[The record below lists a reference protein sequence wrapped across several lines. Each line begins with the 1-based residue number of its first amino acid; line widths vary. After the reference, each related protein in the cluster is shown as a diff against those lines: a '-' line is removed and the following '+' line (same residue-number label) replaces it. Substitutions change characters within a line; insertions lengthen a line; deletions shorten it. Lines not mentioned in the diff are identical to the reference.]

1 MRNINPIKKSSDY
14 REIKYIVLHHSATDY
29 QEDKDDIG
37 GKLIGKTICDRAQEK
52 WKKEFP
58 AYICDYHFIIGH
70 TGEVFKAQPIEQTS
84 WHCTNYQAN
93 LVSVG
98 ICFLGDFERIE
109 MPTEQFTAGVK
120 LIKTLMK
127 EYNIPLTN
135 ILRHRDVV
143 SDITHTTNSTECP
156 GKNFPY
162 VHMLDTLR
170 DGEPFPEINS
180 GQAFDIGED
189 YKYINEVKTLKQLG
203 IIKGDGK
210 GYLKPHEYITRDE
223 AMLIAYR
230 IIKLLQN

>member
-14 REIKYIVLHHSATDY
+14 RGIKYIVLHHSATDY

-37 GKLIGKTICDRAQEK
+37 GKLIGRTICDRAQEK

-58 AYICDYHFIIGH
+58 DYKCDYHFIIGH
-70 TGEVFKAQPIEQTS
+70 TGEVFKAQPIKQPA
-84 WHCTNYQAN
+84 WHCMNYQAN

-98 ICFLGDFERIE
+98 ICFLGNFENVE
-109 MPTEQFTAGVK
+109 MQIEQFNAGVK
-120 LIKTLMK
+120 LAKDLMK
-127 EYNIPLTN
+127 QYNVPLIN

-143 SDITHTTNSTECP
+143 SDITHTTNSTQCP

-162 VHMLDTLR
+162 IHMLDALR
-170 DGEPFPEINS
+170 NGEPFPEINS

-189 YKYINEVKTLKQLG
+189 YKCINEVKFLKQLD
-203 IIKGDGK
+203 IIKGDGYGNLRPK
-210 GYLKPHEYITRDE
+210 EFITREE

>member
-1 MRNINPIKKSSDY
+1 M

-29 QEDKDDIG
+29 QANASDIG
-37 GKLIGKTICDRAQEK
+37 GKLIGRTICDRAQEK

-70 TGEVFKAQPIEQTS
+70 TGEVFKAQPIEQSS

-93 LVSVG
+93 LVSIG
-98 ICFLGDFERIE
+98 ICFLGNFEHIE
-109 MPTEQFTAGVK
+109 MPTEQFNTGVQ
-120 LIKTLMK
+120 LIKTLMQQ
-127 EYNIPLTN
+127 YNIPLTN

-162 VHMLDTLR
+162 IPMLDALR
-170 DGEPFPEINS
+170 NGEPF
-180 GQAFDIGED
+180 FDIGED
-189 YKYINEVKTLKQLG
+189 YPYIKEVKFLKQLG

-210 GYLKPHEYITRDE
+210 GYLKPHDFITREE
-223 AMLIAYR
+223 AILIAYR
-230 IIKLLQN
+230 IIKALQN